1 MPPKTKKPSSGT
13 KKPVAKPSRKQPAKK
28 KQLATKKK
36 PPPQKRPP
44 PSPSS
49 SSEDDNESRS
59 DDNWRNASAAE
70 CKKRWGAECPYEDFG
85 FDLTELYEF
94 NDEEDQMVEDHEF
107 SHGTLNL
114 APSEWKCPCTV
125 VYTPP
130 QSLVRWRTVSQRQS
144 VTLSWAYKVK
154 DDDEYSYHYNPIEVD
169 GYGPEPYMVVDNTSL
184 IRALARQDIKKTKKR
199 DDYLSYTGSCG
210 AGTTVFDVRIVEGT
224 HADIKDAEI
233 EDSEYASV
241 PEDLE
246 DSMVFEVRVRE
257 ATVPINEWEDEISGM
272 VRTPKRPKKPLK
284 QLVKKLPRAE
294 DLMKQVESLEAEN
307 AKLKRRLARYEGKV
321 LDLTAEDSDD
331 DAPPPRSKL
340 RELHDKETTKRV
352 AKVKKERDD
361 HESRG
366 ELLDSMVTPLESQRR
381 ELQEM
386 VSAAAEALMERD
398 VPTRML
404 PDADTPFYYSQNSWE
419 AEQEIPWNAEAGRP
433 MSLAEGIAWVHDN
446 AKPPRK
452 RRR

>member
-28 KQLATKKK
+28 KQ
-36 PPPQKRPP
+36 PPPQKRRPP
-44 PSPSS
+44 TPSS
-49 SSEDDNESRS
+49 SSEDDDEPRGTHVKFRDSS
-59 DDNWRNASAAE
+59 SDSDDDNWRDASAAE

-107 SHGTLNL
+107 SRGTLNL

-154 DDDEYSYHYNPIEVD
+154 DDEEYSYHYNPIEVD
-169 GYGPEPYMVVDNTSL
+169 GYGPDPYMVVDNTSV
-184 IRALARQDIKKTKKR
+184 IRALARQDVKKTKKR

-210 AGTTVFDVRIVEGT
+210 AGTTAFDVRIVEGS

-257 ATVPINEWEDEISGM
+257 ATVPINEWEDE
-272 VRTPKRPKKPLK
+272 
-284 QLVKKLPRAE
+284 
-294 DLMKQVESLEAEN
+294 
-307 AKLKRRLARYEGKV
+307 
-321 LDLTAEDSDD
+321 
-331 DAPPPRSKL
+331 
-340 RELHDKETTKRV
+340 
-352 AKVKKERDD
+352 
-361 HESRG
+361 
-366 ELLDSMVTPLESQRR
+366 
-381 ELQEM
+381 
-386 VSAAAEALMERD
+386 
-398 VPTRML
+398 
-404 PDADTPFYYSQNSWE
+404 
-419 AEQEIPWNAEAGRP
+419 
-433 MSLAEGIAWVHDN
+433 SLAWCAH
-446 AKPPRK
+446 PRDQK
-452 RRR
+452 GP